1 MFIEIAL
8 CGGDEGFALGLVGP
22 EILSERDGIDVH
34 GDGNEESA
42 SEDDDV
48 SATLVPAGDAVHGG
62 VEPCFEAGAE
72 FFEVVLGVVE
82 KREQRGLYLI
92 VGNLIDGAANVRWG
106 GDVAAGR
113 TKKTSDGVGE
123 IPGGNVGRE
132 RFVF

>member
-8 CGGDEGFALGLVGP
+8 RGGDPGFALGLIGP
-22 EILSERDGIDVH
+22 EVLSERDGVDVH
-34 GDGNEESA
+34 GDGNEEGGG
-42 SEDDDV
+42 ENDDV

-62 VEPCFEAGAE
+62 VEPGFEAGAE
-72 FFEVVLGVVE
+72 FLEVVLGVVE

-92 VGNLIDGAANVRWG
+92 VGNLIDGAANVGRG

-113 TKKTSDGVGE
+113 TKKAGDGVGE

-132 RFVF
+132 GFVF